1 MLQFII
7 VLLTTFL
14 LIDCLLLI
22 LLVLVQLPKKEAGM
36 GLAFG
41 AGTADALLGAG
52 SGNAM
57 TQITKYAAAFFLG
70 LVIIL
75 SILAQSTFKRNTSG
89 LEQQLKAEANKS
101 AAPKPAVVS
110 SNATP
115 FKALT
120 NPPAAPTTT
129 PAPAAPAP
137 VTPAPANPSA
147 PTPSAPK

>member
-1 MLQFII
+1 MKFII

-70 LVIIL
+70 MVILL
-75 SILAQSTFKRNTSG
+75 SILAQSTFKRNTAG
-89 LEQQLKAEANKS
+89 LEQQLKAEANK
-101 AAPKPAVVS
+101 AATPRPAVVS

-120 NPPAAPTTT
+120 NAATAPAATPT
-129 PAPAAPAP
+129 PAAPAP
-137 VTPAPANPSA
+137 ESPTAPA
-147 PTPSAPK
+147 PSAPK